1 MPPASDRLESQL
13 LRDQLTR
20 MRGMLGHYSDL
31 FFRRIRDWAVITI
44 ALLVLGSTEAFPA
57 AIVFV
62 PFLVPFAFLET
73 AYLFFYTVLARRYAE
88 RLERRLNAI
97 AGSEVLVAHRL
108 EAAYLYP
115 PDAPKVA
122 ALSAGNPLGMVSV
135 VTLAYSAGAG
145 LLWVAGFRGLQAFV
159 STAAEP
165 AGLLPLAALLWTAA
179 IAGYLL
185 WTFLTRH
192 DEARLLRE
200 LDRWEAGWRQP

>member
-1 MPPASDRLESQL
+1 MPPASDRLESHL

-135 VTLAYSAGAG
+135 VTLAYTAGAG

-165 AGLLPLAALLWTAA
+165 AGLLPLAALLWTGA
-179 IAGYLL
+179 IAGYLV